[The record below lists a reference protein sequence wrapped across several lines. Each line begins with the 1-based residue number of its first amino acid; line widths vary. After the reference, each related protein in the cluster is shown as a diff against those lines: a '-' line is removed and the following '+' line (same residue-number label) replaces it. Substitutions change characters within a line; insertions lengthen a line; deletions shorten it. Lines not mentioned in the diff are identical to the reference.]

1 MKLSKKSEYA
11 LRALVCLA
19 SPESPAMLSIQEIA
33 RRERAPKKFLE
44 QVLLALNKAGVVQSI
59 RGKAGGYALR
69 GEPETISLGDIVR
82 AVDGPIAPL
91 PCANRDTPVKCS
103 DCPSLQ
109 HCWLQPLMLEVGDAV
124 NAALDRITLAEMC
137 RRAEQSRRSRRA
149 AQALMYEI

>member
-1 MKLSKKSEYA
+1 
-11 LRALVCLA
+11 
-19 SPESPAMLSIQEIA
+19 MLSIQEIA

-44 QVLLALNKAGVVQSI
+44 QVLLALNKAGIVQSV

-82 AVDGPIAPL
+82 AVDGPLAPL
-91 PCANRDTPVKCS
+91 PCANREAPIKCP

-109 HCWLQPLMLEVGDAV
+109 HCWLQPLLCEVGDAV
-124 NAALDRITLAEMC
+124 NAALNRITVAEM
-137 RRAEQSRRSRRA
+137 RRCAERSRRSRN